1 MNALNPALIGAV
13 REHLLAQGA
22 AFPQWGESEAS
33 FRTFQGAITAALVSL
48 NLAEQLPDVPA
59 ASRELARRLTGLGV
73 LQPLLDDPADLVQEL
88 IVRQGFVQVE
98 RAGAIQDTGNLAPD
112 AEFGHIVSRTA
123 DRAGHQT
130 SGSRPYV
137 LADLPDGSRF
147 TAIVPPLSVAGVAIN
162 VRRFPRRRLTL
173 ADLENKS
180 MFTPRAQAAETIAT
194 PVFPDYRQ
202 PVVRFLAQ
210 VAAQVSASL
219 LISGEFSSGKSTL
232 LGALASLVPD
242 TTQVA
247 VVETFKE
254 VQLTHPHPLRVVV
267 PTDRGADFPS
277 MDEVLNVVL
286 TRMRPD
292 LLILGEIV
300 RDEAPRFLDAANLGK
315 RAWSTIHAG
324 SALGALER
332 LETKALASGLPHQA
346 VREQIAHSVNLV
358 IHLER
363 QGAARQLGEI
373 ALVSGLDARGDY
385 VLEYLPVGRVAD
397 RAQLLRDTWRY
408 VSAERQ

>member
-1 MNALNPALIGAV
+1 MNALNPDLISAV
-13 REHLLAQGA
+13 REQLLAQGTP
-22 AFPQWGESEAS
+22 FPQWGETEGS
-33 FRTFQGAITAALVSL
+33 FRAFQGAITAALVSL
-48 NLAEQLPDVPA
+48 NLTGQLPDVPA

-88 IVRQGFVQVE
+88 IVRQGCVQVE
-98 RAGAIQDTGNLAPD
+98 RAGAIQDAGNLAPD

-173 ADLENKS
+173 ADLEHKG
-180 MFTPRAQAAETIAT
+180 MFTARAQSPDAVANVYPDFRG
-194 PVFPDYRQ
+194 PVTRY
-202 PVVRFLAQ
+202 LAH
-210 VAAQVSASL
+210 VASHVSASL

-232 LGALASLVPD
+232 LGALASLVPE

-254 VQLTHPHPLRVVV
+254 VQLSHPHPLRVVV

-358 IHLER
+358 IHLAR
-363 QGAARQLGEI
+363 NGAERQLGEI
-373 ALVSGLDARGDY
+373 ALVHGLDARGAY
-385 VLEYLPVGRVAD
+385 NLEYLPVGRVAD
-397 RAQLLRDTWRY
+397 RAQLLRETWRF
-408 VSAERQ
+408 VSPERN

>member
-1 MNALNPALIGAV
+1 MNALNPDLISAV
-13 REHLLAQGA
+13 REQLLAQGTP
-22 AFPQWGESEAS
+22 FPQWGETEGS
-33 FRTFQGAITAALVSL
+33 FRAFQGAITAALVSL
-48 NLAEQLPDVPA
+48 NLTGQLPDVPA

-88 IVRQGFVQVE
+88 IVRQGCVQVE
-98 RAGAIQDTGNLAPD
+98 RAGAIQDAGNLAPD

-173 ADLENKS
+173 ADLEHKG
-180 MFTPRAQAAETIAT
+180 MFTARAQSPDAVANVYPDFRG
-194 PVFPDYRQ
+194 PVTRY
-202 PVVRFLAQ
+202 LAH
-210 VAAQVSASL
+210 VASHVSASL

-232 LGALASLVPD
+232 LGALASLVPE

-254 VQLTHPHPLRVVV
+254 VQLSHPHPLRVVV

-277 MDEVLNVVL
+277 MDEILNVVL

-358 IHLER
+358 IHLAR
-363 QGAARQLGEI
+363 NGAERQLGEI
-373 ALVSGLDARGDY
+373 ALVHGLDARGAY
-385 VLEYLPVGRVAD
+385 NLEYLPVGRVAD
-397 RAQLLRDTWRY
+397 RAQLLRETWRF
-408 VSAERQ
+408 VSPERN